1 MKLHGWGN
9 DQAYIC
15 SDKVMDVATCVVTKL
30 VTNVSSNIKNSDQ
43 CYVQSGQPHV

>member
-15 SDKVMDVATCVVTKL
+15 SAKVMDVATCVVTEL
-30 VTNVSSNIKNSDQ
+30 MTNVSSNIKTSDQ
-43 CYVQSGQPHV
+43 CYVHSDQARV